1 MATSEVHSARPVGHL
16 PSSVTL
22 GLLVICAALQ
32 VLLLDGVSA
41 AQEPELPDEHAR
53 VAIRPE
59 ILSLRT
65 GERRLYVPLRRKRAA
80 IESFAGPAVS
90 SANCTF
96 EGAVYEQGVSGTG
109 RAVVIACPGDKEV
122 HAMIITAQGEAIS
135 VAPNRNH
142 RGGVAD
148 GNEDEGRHVV
158 GRVPSTSKLLT
169 SWSKLSTRRRR
180 ATASNRR
187 AIELAVF
194 VDAALRNRSPNEN
207 ELHKRLIAMLE
218 QIQLILEYRSLGI
231 PIGLDI
237 VHLEV
242 LDSKSGPST
251 AGGEI
256 DNYLDNF
263 CTWQC
268 RRNKEAAS
276 QGRGKWDHA
285 ILMSGLDLH
294 SGKSNNVIGLAF
306 VGGMCQCRFS
316 CSIIQAENF
325 QAALEAAHEM
335 GHNLGMD
342 HDGTGNKC
350 NPSRFIMSPSVGAGR
365 TSWSAC
371 SRQYLDDF
379 LKSRASSCL
388 ASKTSHPVEK
398 LSEDPLPGQL
408 FPADDQCQLA
418 LGAKY
423 RAYTSSRSPFNDV
436 CQELWCQEGP
446 WASSAH
452 PALDGTSCATGK
464 YCREGS
470 CVVAGQDGG
479 SAATSKTATRTTTT
493 TKTTPRPRRRNPG
506 LFSDIANIWDRWFRR
521 GISRTGCKWFPFDK
535 ATGQLRQRQLQRDPG
550 QCAEAV
556 LERRERTKRR

>member
-1 MATSEVHSARPVGHL
+1 MATSEARSARPVVHL
-16 PSSVTL
+16 PPSITL
-22 GLLVICAALQ
+22 ALLLAISAALQ
-32 VLLLDGVSA
+32 LLLLDGVSA
-41 AQEPELPDEHAR
+41 DQEPEIPDEHAR

-80 IESFAGPAVS
+80 VESLAGAAVS
-90 SANCTF
+90 PANCTF
-96 EGAVYEQGVSGTG
+96 EGIVYEQGVSGTG

-122 HAMIITAQGEAIS
+122 HAMIITAQGEAIT
-135 VAPNRNH
+135 VAPNQN
-142 RGGVAD
+142 RGSGVTD
-148 GNEDEGRHVV
+148 GSEDEGRHVV
-158 GRVPSTSKLLT
+158 RRVPSTSKLLT

-180 ATASNRR
+180 ATASNER

-194 VDAALRNRSPNEN
+194 VDAALKNRNPNEN

-218 QIQLILEYRSLGI
+218 QIQLILEYRSLGT

-242 LDSKSGPST
+242 LDSRTGPST

-256 DNYLDNF
+256 DDYLDNF

-268 RRNKEAAS
+268 RRNQQAAS
-276 QGRGKWDHA
+276 QGRGQWDHA
-285 ILMSGLDLH
+285 ILMTGLDLH
-294 SGKSNNVIGLAF
+294 SGNNDNVIGLAF

-316 CSIIQAENF
+316 CTIIQAESF

-335 GHNLGMD
+335 GHNLGME
-342 HDGTGNKC
+342 HDGTGNRC
-350 NPSRFIMSPSVGAGR
+350 DPSRFIMSPSTGPGK

-379 LKSRASSCL
+379 LARRTSSCL
-388 ASKTSHPVEK
+388 ASKTSRPVEK
-398 LSEDPLPGQL
+398 LSEDPLPGQV
-408 FPADDQCQLA
+408 FPADDQCKLA
-418 LGAKY
+418 LGTKY
-423 RAYTSSRSPFNDV
+423 SAYTSSRSPFNDV
-436 CQELWCQEGP
+436 CQELWCQEGQ

-452 PALDGTSCATGK
+452 PALDGTTCATGK

-479 SAATSKTATRTTTT
+479 NAATSKTATRSTRTTTT
-493 TKTTPRPRRRNPG
+493 TTPRPRRRNPG
-506 LFSDIANIWDRWFRR
+506 LFFPDVTNIWDRWFGR
-521 GISRTGCKWFPFDK
+521 GISRWF
-535 ATGQLRQRQLQRDPG
+535 
-550 QCAEAV
+550 
-556 LERRERTKRR
+556 